1 MNKIVPLLKL
11 LLQIS
16 PFRQL
21 GNLWEVFTVS
31 WRTYRKKLVPVD
43 KLTFLL
49 KAASIPSFDF
59 LFLLICATLIAT
71 LGLFANN
78 SAVIIGGMV
87 VAPLMN
93 PIMSMSFAI
102 VTGNWRLYRRSM
114 VTVLLGV
121 GCAILVS
128 YLISA
133 ALPINVVGSE
143 IVARTSPNLIDLGI
157 ASAAGAAGAF
167 ALTRPSMGGSI
178 LAGVAIAVA
187 LAPPLCVVGIG
198 MGIGDD
204 IAAEIDLTM
213 LINLSVSSGAFLLF
227 LTNLTGII
235 LTACLVFLALSY
247 GSVNKALQS
256 LLIWFLIM
264 ALLSVP
270 LTNSLKEVFLANR
283 VSLEIKKIRREDP
296 EREQKNQIRHIGVR
310 LEDTTAYITI
320 FIIGIESLTD
330 EDMDERI
337 NSYEKRVLDS
347 ISNMGVTGMKIK
359 IRYAPIQI
367 RYREYKR
374 RNRADLVEQLPS

>member
-1 MNKIVPLLKL
+1 MKKIVPLLKL

-16 PFRQL
+16 LFRQL

-43 KLTFLL
+43 KLTFFL
-49 KAASIPSFDF
+49 KAASIASFDF

-71 LGLFANN
+71 LGLLANN

-143 IVARTSPNLIDLGI
+143 IVARTAPNLIDLGI

-204 IAAEIDLTM
+204 IAAEIDLAM
-213 LINLSVSSGAFLLF
+213 VINLDVASGAFLLF

-235 LTACLVFLALSY
+235 LTACMVFLALSY

-256 LLIWFLIM
+256 LLIWFLII

-367 RYREYKR
+367 RYREYEQ
-374 RNRADLVEQLPS
+374 RNRANIAEHLFS

>member
-16 PFRQL
+16 PWRQL
-21 GNLWEVFTVS
+21 GNLWKVLKA
-31 WRTYRKKLVPVD
+31 RRRIYREKLVPVD
-43 KLTFLL
+43 KLISLFIAISFPSLDFSLL
-49 KAASIPSFDF
+49 MT
-59 LFLLICATLIAT
+59 CATVITT
-71 LGLFANN
+71 LGLLANSN
-78 SAVIIGGMV
+78 AVIIGGMV
-87 VAPLMN
+87 IAPLMN

-102 VTGNWRLYRRSM
+102 VTGNWRLYRRSI
-114 VTVLLGV
+114 VTTFLGV

-157 ASAAGAAGAF
+157 ASAAGVAAAF
-167 ALTRPSMGGSI
+167 ALTRPSVGSTI

-187 LAPPLCVVGIG
+187 LVPPLCVVGIG

-204 IAAEIDLTM
+204 IAAEIDLAM
-213 LINLSVSSGAFLLF
+213 VINLDVASGAFLLF

-235 LTACLVFLALSY
+235 LTACMVFLALSY

-264 ALLSVP
+264 ALLSIP

-283 VSLEIKKIRREDP
+283 IGLEMKKIIKDNP
-296 EREQKNQIRHIGVR
+296 EIEQKNQIRHVSVK
-310 LEDTTAYITI
+310 LEDTTAYVTI
-320 FIIGIESLTD
+320 LTLTPKGLLSN
-330 EDMDERI
+330 EYLENAKKRI
-337 NSYEKRVLDS
+337 FDS
-347 ISNMGVTGMKIK
+347 VSKKGVTEMNVNVTIVPVQRKYQK
-359 IRYAPIQI
+359 SKKLR
-367 RYREYKR
+367 
-374 RNRADLVEQLPS
+374 

>member
-43 KLTFLL
+43 KLTFFFEGT
-49 KAASIPSFDF
+49 SIASFDF

-157 ASAAGAAGAF
+157 ASAAGAAAAW
-167 ALTRPSMGGSI
+167 ALTRPSMGSSI

-204 IAAEIDLTM
+204 IAAEIDLAM
-213 LINLSVSSGAFLLF
+213 VINLDVASGAFLLF

-235 LTACLVFLALSY
+235 LTACMVFWALSY

-264 ALLSVP
+264 ALLSIP

-283 VSLEIKKIRREDP
+283 IGLEMKKIIRENP
-296 EREQKNQIRHIGVR
+296 GIEQKNQIRHVSVK

-320 FIIGIESLTD
+320 LTLAPKGLLSN
-330 EDMDERI
+330 EYLENATKRI
-337 NSYEKRVLDS
+337 FDS
-347 ISNMGVTGMKIK
+347 VSKKGVTEMDVNVTIVPVQRKYQK
-359 IRYAPIQI
+359 SKKLR
-367 RYREYKR
+367 
-374 RNRADLVEQLPS
+374 